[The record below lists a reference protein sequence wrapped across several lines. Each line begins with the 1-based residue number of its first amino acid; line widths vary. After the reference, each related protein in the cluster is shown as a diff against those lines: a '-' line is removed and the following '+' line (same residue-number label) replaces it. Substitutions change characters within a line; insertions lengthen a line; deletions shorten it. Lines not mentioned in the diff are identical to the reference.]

1 MVPEAPAGGVGGTV
15 VLAIEADP
23 LCDPVFHTS
32 EVICTCTKPLIT
44 KLMTDGQV
52 G

>member
-1 MVPEAPAGGVGGTV
+1 MVPEAPAGGVGGAV

-23 LCDPVFHTS
+23 LCDPVLYTS
-32 EVICTCTKPLIT
+32 EVICTCIKPLIT
-44 KLMTDGQV
+44 KLVADGQV